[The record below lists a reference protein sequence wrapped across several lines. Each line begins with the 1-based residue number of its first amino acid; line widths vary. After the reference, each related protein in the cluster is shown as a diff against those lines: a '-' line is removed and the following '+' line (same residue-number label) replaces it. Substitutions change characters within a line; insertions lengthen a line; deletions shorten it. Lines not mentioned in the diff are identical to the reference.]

1 MGWTIDVAFLVEA
14 PNYEATAEKPSY
26 KAAFCAAG
34 CTPSSKSKY
43 YVELGS
49 IRACLS
55 DDVMGWEAL

>member
-34 CTPSSKSKY
+34 CTPSSKSKNY
-43 YVELGS
+43 GELGR

-55 DDVMGWEAL
+55 DGETGWETS